1 MIFRKRNTDIPDNE
15 DDNLVVANMNVE
27 GMPWY
32 RGGKPLN
39 INEENGDRP
48 PLPELSKKDLRRI
61 TLSATLGGLLVGLVF
76 IFILF
81 LFIMFCVHVWFK

>member
-1 MIFRKRNTDIPDNE
+1 MLFGKRNTDIPEKE

-39 INEENGDRP
+39 IDEGNGERP
-48 PLPELSKKDLRRI
+48 PLPELSKKELRRI

-76 IFILF
+76 VLVLF